1 MNALSNTS
9 RILAADLR
17 RAERSIH
24 AATRDT
30 AQFLLTTLD
39 ATEAHQLSPAMTQRT
54 VKATLDALTALVD
67 SQRHVA
73 MRAHP
78 AIEKVGHHLGLSAV
92 DWGTGDPK
100 PPIGL
105 AVSEVEL
112 G

>member
-17 RAERSIH
+17 RAERSIN

-39 ATEAHQLSPAMTQRT
+39 ATDAHKLSPALMQRT

-73 MRAHP
+73 VRAHP
-78 AIEKVGHHLGLSAV
+78 AIEKVGLHLG
-92 DWGTGDPK
+92 
-100 PPIGL
+100 
-105 AVSEVEL
+105 
-112 G
+112 